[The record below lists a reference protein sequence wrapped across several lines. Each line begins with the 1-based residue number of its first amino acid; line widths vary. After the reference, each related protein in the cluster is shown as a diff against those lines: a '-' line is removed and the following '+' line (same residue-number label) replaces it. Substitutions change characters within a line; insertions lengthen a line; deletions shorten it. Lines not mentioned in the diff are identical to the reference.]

1 MKEPPAVIQLV
12 QAKCIQLN
20 QHRFTKKKV
29 RTLGHP
35 APLSKSVAAKA
46 LPQQVNEQQRPLLPF
61 PITSSVRALRQRTI
75 EGLRRIE
82 SQAERINQLSA
93 ELETAVLELKEIAS
107 EVNQDW
113 RAFQAIQQPTIDAI
127 AKRDTSPSFASN
139 ICEYQVANVPNVQQK
154 PSGSFLLSSR
164 SIDLFKA
171 EREAALVAQT
181 LRRRTKRKQIN

>member
-20 QHRFTKKKV
+20 QHAFTKKKV
-29 RTLGHP
+29 RTQGYP
-35 APLSKSVAAKA
+35 APLSKPLAAKV
-46 LPQQVNEQQRPLLPF
+46 LPKQVNEQQRPLLPF
-61 PITSSVRALRQRTI
+61 PITSSVRVLRQRTI
-75 EGLRRIE
+75 KGLRRIE

-93 ELETAVLELKEIAS
+93 ELEVAVLELKEIAS
-107 EVNQDW
+107 EVNRDW

-127 AKRDTSPSFASN
+127 AKRDISPSFACN

-171 EREAALVAQT
+171 EREAALLAQT

>member
-20 QHRFTKKKV
+20 QHAFTKKKV

-61 PITSSVRALRQRTI
+61 PITSSVRVLRQRTI

-107 EVNQDW
+107 EVNRDW

-171 EREAALVAQT
+171 EREAGLLAQT
-181 LRRRTKRKQIN
+181 LRRRTKRNK